1 MATSKSRSEDDKASL
16 VVLPVELLG
25 EIVDRIGW
33 ESLDRLWQCGS
44 RVLNSKL
51 SNPNCV
57 KCLSNKNEHGVI
69 GPWEEATIRRF
80 QAIRCFALDLPSNSH
95 FQLSV
100 SFLQSLP
107 STLRELAIRKSDGVS
122 RTSSSM
128 KKANISPTILLDL
141 FPQLE
146 SLSVYCAELK
156 QDLLSNC
163 RKFPSGLT
171 HLYIDVLPVPARIP
185 SLIGDFLSDLPLGL
199 RTLELMY
206 TMVPCSFDW
215 VLRLSHLESLTI
227 AQLGA
232 MTENPTS
239 DKIGKLSSLTTC
251 KIFTTSFLISQNS
264 QDERLMSSLT
274 QHFPNLTNLE
284 IPTVVEASLK
294 FPTFRTRSDF
304 PYLQ

>member
-57 KCLSNKNEHGVI
+57 KCLSNKNEQGVI

-146 SLSVYCAELK
+146 SLSLYCAELK
-156 QDLLSNC
+156 QDLLSNY
-163 RKFPSGLT
+163 RKFPS
-171 HLYIDVLPVPARIP
+171 
-185 SLIGDFLSDLPLGL
+185 PLH
-199 RTLELMY
+199 RCFAS
-206 TMVPCSFDW
+206 PCSYPQPYWGFSIRFTPGTTHSRTHVYDGALL
-215 VLRLSHLESLTI
+215 VRLGSSPFSLGVAHNRPI
-227 AQLGA
+227 RC
-232 MTENPTS
+232 NDRKS
-239 DKIGKLSSLTTC
+239 N
-251 KIFTTSFLISQNS
+251 FRQNW
-264 QDERLMSSLT
+264 
-274 QHFPNLTNLE
+274 
-284 IPTVVEASLK
+284 
-294 FPTFRTRSDF
+294 
-304 PYLQ
+304 